1 MSEDWLLT
9 VADLAETLGCSLDQ
23 VETLIAEEKLAVV
36 PGPIRRVAH
45 TELRRFVTSMQNGA
59 LALGITPLPVPS
71 LLASQ
76 PVRIRHEDE
85 SAG

>member
-1 MSEDWLLT
+1 MSEEWLLT
-9 VADLAETLGCSLDQ
+9 IADVAETLGCSLDQ
-23 VETLIAEEKLAVV
+23 VETLIAEEKLAVA

-45 TELRRFVTSMQNGA
+45 TELREFVTSMQSGA
-59 LALGITPLPVPS
+59 LALGVTPLPVQS

-85 SAG
+85 TAG